1 MSFIILR
8 YMGQINC
15 TKKVPKDL
23 KNVDVTPA
31 FKKDNPVSAKNYR
44 PASVLL
50 TVSKI
55 F

>member
-23 KNVDVTPA
+23 KNVTPA
-31 FKKDNPVSAKNYR
+31 FKKDNPVSARNYR